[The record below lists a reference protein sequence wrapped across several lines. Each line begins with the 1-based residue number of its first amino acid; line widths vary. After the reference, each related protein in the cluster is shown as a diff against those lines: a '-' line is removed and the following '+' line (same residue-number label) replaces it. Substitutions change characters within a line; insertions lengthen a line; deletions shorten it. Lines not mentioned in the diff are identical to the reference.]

1 MSKFIY
7 QISSIQPISTEEYI
21 KSSYFDETGII
32 QESCQYVLSDESVQS
47 FDAFE
52 EFVLSLGGDHYS
64 DYLVV
69 DSAQRFITILPGF
82 KEKWF
87 ENTYRQLKELM
98 SQLTLTDFVDEVKHY
113 EIQRLVAPAFTDFVY
128 EEENGYP
135 VRLEEFVLSLPTDR
149 SVSFYVGGLVG
160 MKC

>member
-52 EFVLSLGGDHYS
+52 EFVLSLGGDHS
-64 DYLVV
+64 DQPRGKPTWV
-69 DSAQRFITILPGF
+69 P
-82 KEKWF
+82 
-87 ENTYRQLKELM
+87 
-98 SQLTLTDFVDEVKHY
+98 
-113 EIQRLVAPAFTDFVY
+113 IQI
-128 EEENGYP
+128 
-135 VRLEEFVLSLPTDR
+135 
-149 SVSFYVGGLVG
+149 
-160 MKC
+160 